1 MINHNHQKKIALI
14 NDVTGFGRCSVA
26 VQLPIIS
33 MLKVQCCAMP
43 PSIFS
48 THTGFPS
55 FHYTDYTEQIPAYV
69 DNWEKLG
76 LEFKGICTGFLGSAK
91 QIELV
96 SDFIH
101 RFRTKDTIVVI
112 DPVMGDYGKPYPTY
126 TDEMCGNMIN
136 LARLAD
142 IVTPNVTE
150 ACILTGT
157 KYKEHWTTKELLML
171 ARAVSAI
178 GPSKV
183 VITGIPQKTYVS
195 NLCYEVTGKTDGEP
209 IEQYAMIK
217 THKAGNSRSGTGDIF
232 TAIVAADAVN
242 GVNFQ
247 DSVHKASRFIKRCI
261 IRSMEMDL
269 PLTDGVCF
277 EELLYTLK

>member
-1 MINHNHQKKIALI
+1 MIDHNHQKKIALI
-14 NDVTGFGRCSVA
+14 NDMTGFGRCSIA

-33 MLKVQCCAMP
+33 MLKVQCCALP
-43 PSIFS
+43 TSVFS
-48 THTGFPS
+48 NHTGFPQ
-55 FHYTDYTEQIPAYV
+55 FHYYDYTDHIPAYV

-96 SDFIH
+96 SDFIR

-112 DPVMGDYGKPYPTY
+112 DPVMGDYGKAYPTY
-126 TDEMCGNMIN
+126 TEEMCANMIN

-157 KYKEHWTTKELLML
+157 KYKEHWTTKELITL
-171 ARAVSAI
+171 ARAVSDI
-178 GPSKV
+178 GPGKV
-183 VITGIPQKTYVS
+183 VITGIPQKTYLS
-195 NLCYEVTGKTDGEP
+195 NLCYERKMIDGETT
-209 IEQYAMIK
+209 EEYAMIK
-217 THKAGNSRSGTGDIF
+217 THKVGNSRSGTGDIF

-242 GVNFQ
+242 HVAFK
-247 DSVHKASRFIKRCI
+247 DSVYKASRFIKRCI
-261 IRSMEMDL
+261 IRSMELDL